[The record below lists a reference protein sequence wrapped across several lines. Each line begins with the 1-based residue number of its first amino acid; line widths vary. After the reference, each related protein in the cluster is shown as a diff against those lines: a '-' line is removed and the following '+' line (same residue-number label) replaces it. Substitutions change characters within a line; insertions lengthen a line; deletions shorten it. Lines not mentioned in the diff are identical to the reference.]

1 MRVSVAIESVSD
13 MVSVFVCQEIA
24 RSEQEAKALL
34 SQAEGRVDGFVG
46 GRVYP
51 PARPR
56 QKTWVV
62 QTYYT
67 DDGGRPPQGMA
78 RLKVPANKATKEA
91 YGL

>member
-1 MRVSVAIESVSD
+1 M
-13 MVSVFVCQEIA
+13 MSVFVCQEIA

-34 SQAEGRVDGFVG
+34 TQAKKDVDGFVG

-51 PARPR
+51 PSRPR

-62 QTYYT
+62 QTYYA

-78 RLKVPANKATKEA
+78 RLQVPATEATKRD